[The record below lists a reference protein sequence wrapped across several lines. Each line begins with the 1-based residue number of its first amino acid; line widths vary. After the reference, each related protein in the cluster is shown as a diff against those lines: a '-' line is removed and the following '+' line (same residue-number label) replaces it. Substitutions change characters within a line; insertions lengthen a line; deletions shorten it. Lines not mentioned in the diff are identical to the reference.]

1 MGMSLLSKMVWT
13 ISKIILISRVQ
24 GESLDSVPDV
34 WRLLCHTYGRWGG
47 GACCSS
53 TPTTPAMPSY
63 PKLPHWQKPPRVEIL
78 LERDLRERAPPAY
91 GSLFRQWWYSTN
103 PSASIHFGNSIN
115 TNTASVLLGKQNW
128 QLGLW
133 LERRHSLWS
142 DPLMKTMHLICKL
155 YIIVEEYIFTYK

>member
-1 MGMSLLSKMVWT
+1 MIKVAMGWSLLSKMVWT
-13 ISKIILISRVQ
+13 MLEIFFYRVQ

-47 GACCSS
+47 GAWCYSS

-63 PKLPHWQKPPRVEIL
+63 PQLPHWQKPPRVEIL

-115 TNTASVLLGKQNW
+115 TNTASVLLGTK
-128 QLGLW
+128 LTTRPSTRKTTL
-133 LERRHSLWS
+133 SLIWS
-142 DPLMKTMHLICKL
+142 LHENNAFNL
-155 YIIVEEYIFTYK
+155 